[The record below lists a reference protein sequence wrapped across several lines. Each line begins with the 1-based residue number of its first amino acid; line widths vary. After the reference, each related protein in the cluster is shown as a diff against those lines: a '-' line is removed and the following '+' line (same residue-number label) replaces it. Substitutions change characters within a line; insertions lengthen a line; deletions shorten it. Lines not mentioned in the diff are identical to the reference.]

1 MEENNKD
8 KILYIS
14 VDDIIP
20 NRFQPRLAFNE
31 NELNELASSISKYGV
46 IQPII
51 LRNIGN
57 KYEIIAGERRYKASC
72 LAGLKKVPAI
82 INNTDDNT
90 SAEIALLE
98 NLQRKNL
105 TPIEEAQSYKKLMN
119 RGFTQEEI
127 ANKLGISQSAIANK
141 LRLLNLPKK
150 VQNALLY
157 NKISE
162 RHARSLLTLNDE
174 ELQISLLDRIINER
188 LTVKQT
194 EEEIDILLNKTKNAN
209 DIPIEIQKYISGDRV
224 DNIEKDKQD
233 ISKSPY
239 ESEELEKLLE
249 SKNSN
254 EQKTNS
260 YVFKIPDVVNIDD
273 NFNTNKEFDRDN
285 NLLIKENK
293 DFEIDINPFQR
304 DINTNMNNNVYDR
317 LSQNF
322 KNDILEDNDNVTDNP
337 IIKEKEEIKEQ
348 SSEYI
353 NDNNQTNIPK
363 IIGLIRDYL
372 GEIKGSSKIISTE
385 EKDLSDKYQIII
397 EIDKNISE

>member
-293 DFEIDINPFQR
+293 DFENDINPFQR

>member
-150 VQNALLY
+150 VQNSLLY

-162 RHARSLLTLNDE
+162 RHARSLLTLNNE

-224 DNIEKDKQD
+224 DNIEKDKHD

-254 EQKTNS
+254 EQKNNS

-273 NFNTNKEFDRDN
+273 NFNTTKEFDRDN

-293 DFEIDINPFQR
+293 DFQNDINPFQR
-304 DINTNMNNNVYDR
+304 DINTNMNNNIYDR

-322 KNDILEDNDNVTDNP
+322 KNDILENNDNITDDS

-348 SSEYI
+348 SSKYI
-353 NDNNQTNIPK
+353 NDNDQTNIPK

-372 GEIKGSSKIISTE
+372 GEIKGGSKIISTQ